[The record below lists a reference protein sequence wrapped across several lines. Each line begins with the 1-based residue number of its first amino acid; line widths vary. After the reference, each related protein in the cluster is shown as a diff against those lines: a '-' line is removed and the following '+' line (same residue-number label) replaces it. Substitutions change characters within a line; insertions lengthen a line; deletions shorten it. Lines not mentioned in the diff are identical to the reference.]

1 MSTCGI
7 WRNWST
13 RLKYQILD
21 GLEVKFYNKGGF
33 MNMFEGKGGR
43 QVILSLI
50 MILML
55 FMMPACGGGGGGGG
69 TGGGGTT
76 PGQSKYTVMVYIVGS
91 DLESGPSTGKGYATF
106 NIQQMM
112 DASSSDSV
120 NMVLTTGGAKK
131 GGLGID
137 WTTVSRHVVK
147 NGKLTTV
154 GNVGKKNMAD
164 PAALTD
170 FIVWAKTNYP
180 ADRYAL
186 VLWDHGG
193 GDLYGYGK
201 DENYN
206 DLLSVPEMT
215 QAIKNA
221 TQQTGIKFDL
231 IGFDAC
237 LMATVEV
244 AHNFAPYGKY
254 LVVSEN
260 PEPGKG
266 WDWKTLTNTIVKNP
280 TVDPLTLGITIA
292 DSYSSQCTTT
302 ESKIATL
309 SVVNLANVPAV
320 VSSLDALSQKISAK
334 LSATNTKVDS
344 FAPVINSRRDSIF
357 AISNSNAMSTDYALV
372 DMMNMYA
379 TTKTQPSIAST
390 YPTESAA
397 VVFALK
403 QAVAYNVTGTSV
415 SKSANGLSIFLPRN
429 TDANYAKSI
438 ATYSAIDFSANYKS
452 MLGIYAAN
460 RSTASVAPP
469 SFGAVSFSKRV
480 FTSNVNN
487 FQNAVNPSILLA
499 LTDNPSVLLITGTD
513 LANMNTNTGSISYNY
528 DKIFFF
534 YDNNTIQDLMYS
546 EYLFSND
553 SLLVYQ
559 APVYVNSQPMY
570 LMFSYDPNSFSS
582 TILGVFKYTDAGT
595 IDKNIQQIQAG
606 DKIMSVY
613 MGYSLAVG
621 FFSVQGTEFTAT
633 SSLTVYN
640 GTIPKG
646 YILGGFFM
654 VEDLTGKT
662 YYSSPAVGLGKALA
676 KSSGDSLESDV
687 LLPLLPSNFT
697 MLTPADFFGH

>member
-1 MSTCGI
+1 
-7 WRNWST
+7 
-13 RLKYQILD
+13 
-21 GLEVKFYNKGGF
+21 
-33 MNMFEGKGGR
+33 MFEDKGGR

-55 FMMPACGGGGGGGG
+55 FMIPACGGGDGGGGA
-69 TGGGGTT
+69 GGGGPTA
-76 PGQSKYTVMVYIVGS
+76 GQSKYTAMVYICGA
-91 DLESGPSTGKGYATF
+91 DLESKYAIGKGYATF

-112 DASSSDSV
+112 AASSSDSV

-154 GNVGKKNMAD
+154 GNVGKKNMGD
-164 PAALTD
+164 PATLTD

-180 ADRYAL
+180 ADKYAL
-186 VLWDHGG
+186 ILWDHGG
-193 GDLYGYGK
+193 GDLFGYGS
-201 DENYN
+201 DENNSN
-206 DLLSVPEMT
+206 DSLLIPEMT
-215 QAIKNA
+215 QALKSA
-221 TQQTGIKFDL
+221 TQQTGINFDL

-254 LVVSEN
+254 LVISEN
-260 PEPGKG
+260 PEPGLG
-266 WDWKTLTNTIVKNP
+266 WDYKTLTDTIVKNP
-280 TVDPLTLGITIA
+280 TVDPLTLGKTIA
-292 DSYSSQCTTT
+292 DSYYKQCAT
-302 ESKIATL
+302 EAKLATL
-309 SVVNLANVPAV
+309 SVVNLAKVPAV

-334 LSATNTKVDS
+334 LSANNTNVDS
-344 FAPVINSRRDSIF
+344 FKPVTNSRINSIF
-357 AISNSNAMSTDYALV
+357 ILDNKNTLSTEYSLV
-372 DMMNMYA
+372 DMMNLYS
-379 TTKTQPSIAST
+379 TTKTLPSIAST

-397 VVFALK
+397 VVSALK
-403 QAVAYNVTGTSV
+403 QAVEYNVTGTSV

-429 TDANYAKSI
+429 TDSYYAKRLEI
-438 ATYSAIDFSANYKS
+438 YSKIDFSANYKS
-452 MLGIYAAN
+452 MLGIYIAN
-460 RSTASVAPP
+460 RSAAIIAPP

-559 APVYVNSQPMY
+559 VPVYVNSQPMY
-570 LMFSYDPNSFSS
+570 LMFSYDPNSGSS

-595 IDKNIQQIQAG
+595 IDKNILQIQPG

-613 MGYSLAVG
+613 MGYSSASG
-621 FFSVQGTEFTAT
+621 FISVQGKEFTAT

-646 YILGGFFM
+646 YILGGFFW

-662 YYSSPAVGLGKALA
+662 YYSSPAAGLGKALA
-676 KSSGDSLESDV
+676 KSSSDSLEPDV
-687 LLPLLPSNFT
+687 LLPLLPSNFNV
-697 MLTPADFFGH
+697 LTPADFFGH